1 MRPHWLP
8 PAGLHTASVRL
19 PVEGELPSFEGAT
32 GWLSSPPLTAAGLRG
47 QVVLVNFW
55 TYTCI
60 NWLRQLPYVRAWA
73 EKYADHGLVVIGV
86 HTPEFGFEHDVDNVR
101 HAVKDRTVGYPVA
114 LDNDYAVWRA
124 FDNYYWPAL
133 YLADALGQVRYHHY
147 GEGEYRRSE
156 MVIQQLLA
164 EAGSGVGRE
173 PVSPEASGLEAAAD
187 WAALRSPEN
196 YTGYQRTENFA
207 SPGGARPDRPLEYAV
222 PAKLRLNQWALA
234 GHWTMGDQ
242 AITLNAAGTEP
253 VTTFSL
259 ACEMQEDWKRETA
272 NAMLDPF
279 FQNLPEYGYMAQN
292 FWNNVEATPS
302 PIHSPPSRDK
312 TRRHT
317 TPEWRA
323 RSSGR

>member
-1 MRPHWLP
+1 
-8 PAGLHTASVRL
+8 
-19 PVEGELPSFEGAT
+19 
-32 GWLSSPPLTAAGLRG
+32 
-47 QVVLVNFW
+47 VVLVNFW

-60 NWLRQLPYVRAWA
+60 NWLRQLPYIRAWA

-147 GEGEYRRSE
+147 GEGEYRQSE

-164 EAGSGVGRE
+164 EAGSGGDRE
-173 PVSPEASGLEAAAD
+173 PVSPDARGLEAAAD

-196 YTGYQRTENFA
+196 YTGYERTENFA
-207 SPGGARPDRPLEYAV
+207 SPGGARPDQPLEYAV
-222 PAKLRLNQWALA
+222 PTKLRLNQWALA

-242 AITLNAAGTEP
+242 AITLNAEGGQISCRFHARDLHMVMGSAGRASPVRFQVRLDGQPPGAGHGIDVDAQGHGTVAEPRLYQLIRQLGPITEH
-253 VTTFSL
+253 TF
-259 ACEMQEDWKRETA
+259 EITFP
-272 NAMLDPF
+272 DP
-279 FQNLPEYGYMAQN
+279 GAQAYA
-292 FWNNVEATPS
+292 FTF
-302 PIHSPPSRDK
+302 
-312 TRRHT
+312 
-317 TPEWRA
+317 
-323 RSSGR
+323 G